1 VLLSLL
7 LLARSRR
14 RVVTMIRRTHAKIVS
29 DAATGRVTLFDRN
42 STNGVYLNNCKIDV
56 AQLRAGDRI
65 TFGGR
70 GKGIKVG
77 AVDPQPDSEFVYRF
91 ECDDAQGEDDDDE
104 EEGTFELLKELTDH
118 VQLLLT
124 WAAAAWLAGT
134 YLFADEQSEEF
145 TFASDLVAPVFA
157 RVHLPFNRTTFTAS
171 FVLGVCALLVIA
183 MWIVKCNRAKGKG
196 KGKKKAQ

>member
-1 VLLSLL
+1 
-7 LLARSRR
+7 
-14 RVVTMIRRTHAKIVS
+14 MISRTHAKLVC
-29 DAATGRVTLFDRN
+29 DASSGRVTLFDLN
-42 STNGVYLNNCKIDV
+42 STNGVYVNDCKIDV
-56 AQLRAGDRI
+56 AQLHTGDRI

-70 GKGIKVG
+70 GKAIKIG

-91 ECDDAQGEDDDDE
+91 ECDDAQTDGDDDDD
-104 EEGTFELLKELTDH
+104 EEGTFELLKELTDN

-124 WAAAAWLAGT
+124 WAAAAGLAGS

-157 RVHLPFNRTTFTAS
+157 RIHLPFNRTTFTAS
-171 FVLGVCALLVIA
+171 FVLGVCALLAIA
-183 MWIVKCNRAKGKG
+183 MWIIKCNRAKGKG